1 MDRSIPAASG
11 EDEALKLPV
20 ADLRRALQSVRPS
33 RLAAALEAA
42 VLASP
47 RPSAAL
53 AGLLFVRWAE
63 GACGGRL
70 PRAERAALESI
81 QAHLLAWSVLR
92 DRIADGGAGD
102 ERGEAAPL
110 FATVRQRLQGLFPP
124 RSRFWKSFRLI
135 EREQSAADRWE
146 QTGAGRVRFDASLI
160 RRLGRKSALGRWP
173 AAAIAELLGRR
184 RMTHRV
190 DRDFDDLLA
199 ALQLFDDVADA
210 EEDARSGQ
218 INAVLAA
225 APGLDL
231 HARIVRG
238 IPPVCAAAR
247 ARLRRLASRAGGMGR
262 FARRL
267 LEESVGAER
276 RAIEAAGA
284 RGLAS
289 FLQRALEG
297 LGPVSAARH

>member
-124 RSRFWKSFRLI
+124 RSRFWKSFRLL
-135 EREQSAADRWE
+135 EREQSAADGWE
-146 QTGAGRVRFDASLI
+146 QTGAGPVRFDASLI

-173 AAAIAELLGRR
+173 AAAVAELLGRP
-184 RMTHRV
+184 RMTRRV

-218 INAVLAA
+218 T
-225 APGLDL
+225 
-231 HARIVRG
+231 RIVRG
-238 IPPVCAAAR
+238 IPLVCAAAR